1 MTPKKNEEIKNKVEE
16 LENKGLVREMIS
28 PYIVLIMLPLKKDGG
43 LRMCTYLRTNK
54 MIIIRYFK
62 ELPYINWNDIVYT

>member
-28 PYIVLIMLPLKKDGG
+28 PYIVPIMLPLKKDGG
-43 LRMCTYLRTNK
+43 RRMCTYLRTNK
-54 MIIIRYFK
+54 MIIIRSFK
-62 ELPYINWNDIVYT
+62 ELPYINWNVIVYK